1 MKFDLTVAN
10 WLAYVID
17 PAVGVFWN
25 AHDILFFQA
34 PRV

>member
-17 PAVGVFWN
+17 PLVSFVME
-25 AHDILFFQA
+25 HT
-34 PRV
+34 RTH